1 MPNENIIILKK
12 LFKHQKTLV
21 IIFAITAVITY
32 ICCLF
37 ITPVFKSTAFVYPTN
52 LVAYSEE
59 SSTEQLLQYMNS
71 NEIRLYLL
79 KKYNLCA
86 HYKIDTSK
94 KAYPFFYDAVYEKKV
109 SISQTKYESIE
120 LKVEDFDPDTA
131 RLLVAGIIDA
141 TNWLIEKEH
150 RKNYLETVNNAK
162 IYVDYKKHE
171 VDSTQRLMN
180 SLNEKYKLL
189 NVGIQLKDFMKNQY
203 KLSSGGST
211 NNSLA
216 ELLSVSE
223 QLKSMEKDGTKNSV
237 PTLLAEINN
246 YVIEYNKLNVYLD
259 DQIRGWAWANNDY
272 QKKLS
277 EYYHKTTFTA
287 MASQPTRPVIASW
300 PKKSIV
306 MLISCLSVFLLACCY
321 FIFIDKI
328 KLAYEQI
335 ASEE

>member
-12 LFKHQKTLV
+12 LFKHRKKLLIV
-21 IIFAITAVITY
+21 AGVTAVITY
-32 ICCLF
+32 ASCFF
-37 ITPVFKSTAFVYPTN
+37 ITPSFKSVAFVYPAN
-52 LVAYSEE
+52 LGLYSEE
-59 SSTEQLLQYMNS
+59 SQTEQLLQYMNS

-86 HYKIDTSK
+86 HYKIDTTKKTYLFAFDGVFEK
-94 KAYPFFYDAVYEKKV
+94 KAT
-109 SISQTKYESIE
+109 ISQTKYESIE
-120 LKVEDFDPDTA
+120 LKVEDSDPDTA
-131 RLLVAGIIDA
+131 RLLVSGIIEA

-150 RKNYLETVNNAK
+150 REKYWETVKNAQ
-162 IYVDYKKHE
+162 IYLNYKKHE
-171 VDSTQRLMN
+171 VDSTQHLMN
-180 SLNEKYKLL
+180 LLNEKYKLL
-189 NVGIQLKDFMKNQY
+189 NVGIQLKDIVKNQY
-203 KLSSGGST
+203 KISPGGAK
-211 NNSLA
+211 NNSLS

-223 QLKSMEKDGTKNSV
+223 QLKSIGKDDKDNSIS
-237 PTLLAEINN
+237 TLISEINN
-246 YVIEYNKLNVYLD
+246 YSIEYNKLNVYLD

-287 MASQPTRPVIASW
+287 MASQPTRPVVASW
-300 PKKSIV
+300 PKKSLV
-306 MLISCLSVFLLACCY
+306 VLISCLSVLLLASFY